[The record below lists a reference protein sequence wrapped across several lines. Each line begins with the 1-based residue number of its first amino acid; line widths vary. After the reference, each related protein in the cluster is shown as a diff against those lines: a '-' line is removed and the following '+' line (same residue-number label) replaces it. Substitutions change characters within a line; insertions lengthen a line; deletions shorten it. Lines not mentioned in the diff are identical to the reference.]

1 LGGGVI
7 AVVPSKNGVPIRL
20 TGERWAHVLDEHGE
34 LAGMQQ
40 GVLDTVEHPER
51 ILAGKIGELF
61 AVREVET
68 GKYLVAVYSEVE
80 NDGFII
86 TAFLTRRIRS
96 LNTRNQVWP

>member
-20 TGERWAHVLDEHGE
+20 TGERWAHIVDEHGE
-34 LAGMQQ
+34 LAHMQQ
-40 GVLDTVEHPER
+40 EVLETVEQPER
-51 ILAGKIGELF
+51 ILAGRAAELL

-68 GKYLVAVYSEVE
+68 GKCLVVVYSEVE

-86 TAFLTRRIRS
+86 TAFLTRNIRS
-96 LNTRNQVWP
+96 LNTRNHVWP

>member
-1 LGGGVI
+1 VI
-7 AVVPSKNGVPIRL
+7 GVVPSKNGVRIRL
-20 TGERWAHVLDEHGE
+20 TSERWAHIVEEHGE
-34 LAGMQQ
+34 LAHMQQ
-40 GVLDTVEHPER
+40 EVLDTVKQPER
-51 ILAGKIGELF
+51 ILAGKTEELL

-68 GKYLVAVYSEVE
+68 GKCLVVVYSEVE